1 MHELTQNLWE
11 RYGFSA
17 NPFDTRALSLSQGA
31 WLSVNNAYVSRKNGS
46 EAASVLTNFF
56 RNPGGGRIVVEG
68 EPGVGKTTFVN
79 FHRHQWESEATDR
92 LLTPATEISIQEYW
106 GERDFL
112 LNLMSALMARLRLD
126 LGEKKF
132 AKDVLMQ
139 EITAICGVLITKE
152 GGFSIGGQALGT
164 GVSLGKTSHKKIQ
177 IGDLT
182 NHHLRQYFSLLVQ
195 QTKKQKNVVGVA
207 FHFNNLELL
216 GQKGPELLRSL
227 FEKIRDVLQEP
238 DVYFIFVGYKG
249 MFQQVIVPSERV
261 RSIFFDTPV
270 YLNPLNF
277 EEIESIIE
285 RRYKLLALPDKK
297 WIRPVEKEV
306 IQHLQDIFSGKIR
319 YVMNAITT
327 LINRIPESYSQSIGV
342 DKAMEI
348 MSSLLKS
355 ELRKNLPEEA
365 ARMFFIAIELG
376 RFTNSSFVKKSG
388 KSKQS
393 INKYIQMFLKYEFI
407 HLSEIVGRN
416 RFYEIDPRFLVLAK
430 Q

>member
-1 MHELTQNLWE
+1 MNELTQNLWE
-11 RYGFSA
+11 RYGFCA
-17 NPFDTRALSLSQGA
+17 NPFDTRALSLSHGT
-31 WLSVNNAYVSRKNGS
+31 WLSVSNAYVSRKDGS

-56 RNPGGGRIVVEG
+56 RNPGGGRIIVEG
-68 EPGVGKTTFVN
+68 EAGVGKTTFVN
-79 FHRHQWESEATDR
+79 FHRHQWESEATDK

-112 LNLMSALMARLRLD
+112 LNLMSALVARLRLD

-132 AKDVLMQ
+132 SKDTLMQ

-164 GVSLGKTSHKKIQ
+164 GVSLGKTSNKKIQ

-182 NHHLRQYFSLLVQ
+182 NHHLRQYFSLLIQ
-195 QTKKQKNVVGVA
+195 QAKKQKNMVGVA

-216 GQKGPELLRSL
+216 GQKGPEFLRL
-227 FEKIRDVLQEP
+227 FFEKIRDVLQEP

-285 RRYKLLALPDKK
+285 RRYQLLALPDKK

-306 IQHLQDIFSGKIR
+306 IQHLQRIFSGKIR
-319 YVMNAITT
+319 YVMNAVTT

-342 DKAMEI
+342 DEAVEI

-365 ARMFFIAIELG
+365 SRMFFIAIELG

-393 INKYIQMFLKYEFI
+393 VNKYIQLFLKYGYI
-407 HLSEIVGRN
+407 HLSEVVGRN
-416 RFYEIDPRFLVLAK
+416 RYYEIDPRFLVIGK
-430 Q
+430 T